1 MINKCVWVKV
11 LVILLAA
18 VSSTWGQYR
27 VGVGRADC
35 TGPAAEIA
43 FMGYGKSSQK
53 GCGIHLR
60 QFSRAFIF
68 DDGTKR
74 AVFVSVDAGMMAH
87 GVHYA
92 VLAQLR
98 KLYQDTY
105 TQENVILSGT
115 HTHNAPGGYLMYFL
129 YDIPTLGFVRQ
140 TFDALV
146 AGITRSIVRAHENML
161 EAEIFLSSGELL
173 EANINRSPT
182 AYLLNPEEERD
193 KYPYN
198 VDKEMVQLK
207 IVESVN
213 RTLIGAINWF
223 AVHPTSMN
231 YTSCFISSDNVGYA
245 ALLLEKHLNKN
256 SLTGKGRFVGAF
268 ASTNLGDVS
277 PNTRGPRCVT
287 TGKECDLV
295 SSTCDGQAK
304 YCVAAGP
311 GKDMFESTQIIA
323 TKLSNKAKTLLDTPD
338 AKKLTGPVNYV
349 QQFVDM
355 PEERASIN
363 LPNGTVLQVHGCRPA
378 MGYSFAAGTTDGYGE
393 FNFAQGTKSSSIYW
407 NTVRDLLFPPTK
419 EDIDCHHPKPI
430 LINSGRISTPWE
442 WQPSIVSVQLIRL
455 GEVILIAVPGEFT
468 TMSGRRL
475 RKAVTEAAVESG
487 GPAGTKAIVTGLSN
501 VYTSYITTFEEYQI
515 QRYEGASTIYGPH
528 TLALYLKRYK
538 DLTKAL
544 LQGERPDSG
553 PTPPD
558 LSNKVHNFVPGVLFD
573 TAGLMHRFGDC
584 LQHPPSKV
592 KRGTTVSAK
601 FVAGHPRN
609 DIMQEGSFL
618 RVEKLIGGDEWSV
631 AATDADW
638 DTKFIWKRTST
649 LIGGSEVTIQWEI
662 PLDTPPGT
670 YRIRHFGHYKQ
681 FLGGIHPYSGDTP
694 SFQVED

>member
-538 DLTKAL
+538 DLTKAMF
-544 LQGERPDSG
+544 QGEHPDSG